1 MSSDD
6 DSNDNLPL
14 VAQLLAAEE
23 RNKAAIFRKAL
34 DARPKATKKAFDKKQ
49 VEFIDGQ
56 GQKVIHHQILLLKK
70 RLPCFWKN
78 LFYIDKIVT
87 AKMVAKLLASPQ
99 LTNILLP

>member
-14 VAQLLAAEE
+14 VAQLLAPEE

-49 VEFIDGQ
+49 VE